1 MMQTN
6 SRHIL
11 LSVRVFFFRTF
22 LSAVGLCVVIVCNS
36 MTYCVCWF
44 GMLVLLI
51 YVTAELGD
59 WSQIEDH
66 DYVSNMRMLPKQ
78 SVKFTD
84 KVADLHKALE

>member
-1 MMQTN
+1 
-6 SRHIL
+6 
-11 LSVRVFFFRTF
+11 
-22 LSAVGLCVVIVCNS
+22 
-36 MTYCVCWF
+36 
-44 GMLVLLI
+44 LVI